1 MEPKTIIITDDQ
13 GKEHTFNVLFTH
25 TTKEKVSFVFY
36 VDPQDDES
44 VFCSRYDDQGKLFDL
59 NEKEKMLASLV
70 LKRFEESDQDDEEDD
85 WDEEAIEEED
95 KSGI

>member
-59 NEKEKMLASLV
+59 NEKEQMLASMV

-85 WDEEAIEEED
+85 WDEEVIEEED

>member
-59 NEKEKMLASLV
+59 NEKEQMLASMV

>member
-1 MEPKTIIITDDQ
+1 
-13 GKEHTFNVLFTH
+13 
-25 TTKEKVSFVFY
+25 

-59 NEKEKMLASLV
+59 NEKEQMLASMV

>member
-59 NEKEKMLASLV
+59 NEKEQMLASLV